1 MRNNTSFDF
10 TEKMLF
16 DPLQKAEEISALV
29 CIDDKRKYYRYRS
42 ARFYGGI
49 ATADCVGCCLRCLF
63 CWSWDKVVSPDRFG
77 TFYSP
82 VDVAGRLV
90 QIVRRKHYQRVRISG
105 NEPTLARDHL
115 IQVIRHLPRNIL
127 FILETNGILIGCD
140 GTYAN
145 DLARFDNVIVRV
157 SLKGCSER
165 EFSTLTGAAARGF
178 ELQLQAV
185 ENLHRAGVRVQ
196 PAVMVS
202 FSSPESMRDLRSRLG
217 SIHRDFGEPEI
228 EEVILYGNVADRLM
242 HAHLRCLRAY
252 DPNTI
257 PDEQV

>member
-10 TEKMLF
+10 TESGLF
-16 DPLQKAEEISALV
+16 DPLQKAEEIRAVV
-29 CIDDKRKYYRYRS
+29 CRDDKRKYYRFRP

-63 CWSWDKVVSPDRFG
+63 CWSWDKVVKPDRFG

-90 QIVRRKHYQRVRISG
+90 QIVRRKHYHRVRISG
-105 NEPTLARDHL
+105 NEPTLGRDHL
-115 IQVIRHLPRNIL
+115 MQVIRLLPGTIL
-127 FILETNGILIGCD
+127 FILETNGILIGAD
-140 GTYAN
+140 STYAH
-145 DLARFDNVIVRV
+145 DLAQFDNVIVRV
-157 SLKGCSER
+157 SLKGCSDR
-165 EFSTLTGAAARGF
+165 EFSTLTGATARGF

-202 FSSPESMRDLRSRLG
+202 FSSPESMRDLQLRLG
-217 SIHRDFGEPEI
+217 SIHRDLRDPEV
-228 EEVILYGNVADRLM
+228 EEVILYGNVAERLT
-242 HAHLRCLRAY
+242 HAHLRYLSAY
-252 DPNTI
+252 DPDTI
-257 PDEQV
+257 RDDQV